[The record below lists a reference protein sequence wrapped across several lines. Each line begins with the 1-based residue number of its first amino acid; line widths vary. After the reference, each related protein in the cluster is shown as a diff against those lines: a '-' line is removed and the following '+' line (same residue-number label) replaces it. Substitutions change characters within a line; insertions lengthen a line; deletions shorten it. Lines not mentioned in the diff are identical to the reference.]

1 MFSFFILYNKMTDT
15 QKKKE
20 KELFKKLNS
29 LYTRDYER
37 ITDWLNDI
45 AIEYSGVHN
54 GKITN
59 ILTGVKIRINTDNE
73 YGTYS
78 SILKWFLK
86 NKEKFKD
93 DAELFDSIP
102 STDFIKISKDV
113 MLSSNLHQ
121 AISSTANMDDIIKQW
136 KANPK
141 IDPFTSKAIKVSIVN
156 KSEYTNIYEKC
167 LLHLCS
173 SISQF
178 DMKKPDVF
186 EKIRDSLPNDHCY
199 VFKDMDYIEK
209 LNTIY
214 PNADWVDFL
223 KSHKSIFYKKETS
236 GTCSG
241 YTVYDHLFLHYY
253 LIPNKDLLYTR
264 TKELYIDYQLFLY
277 ETIEDQIKSTKAI
290 DLDCYEII
298 ESMTHKKDINFKVKK
313 DLSNE
318 WPYKIPPLLALFTE
332 YIDEMS
338 YYLKSISQLQT
349 TIYDDYFL
357 YGENISNTKYVI
369 SDSID
374 YNIYRLKTIVN
385 IIIGTLCS
393 LRETKEI
400 KEYLDLLWQSVYDI
414 IHHRHIYNVRH
425 NKYDSFDIHLQVN
438 NDLCDIDSQL
448 NKEDIRLF
456 FITAIFDIEILH
468 KESNTE
474 TTYYKPIKDPYDN
487 LPEPPK
493 IPDKPVL
500 SDNLSS
506 SEKDKKLTEYKKQLK
521 SFDKALKEYNDKYMG
536 KRLSPFFSVT
546 LSRAKSDVGKSGL
559 SMLYTPTKK
568 LNKSLTESNKEKLL
582 EKFEKG
588 SYGKSNRAKQK
599 GQQDFMNYWLQ
610 SGGTGKL
617 DDLKLN
623 LALDANKFKKYAK
636 QLSPSGKSPR
646 QKYIG
651 CNLNELDPIT
661 QKKLSDLPL
670 KKIKYLSKITST
682 LDNGEKITHCYDTIP
697 LYNYILDCH
706 NKGTVPINLALGS
719 VSLTEEQL
727 KEVYKKI
734 KYFTTEKTLD
744 DSLKSEKIMLKYEYK
759 ERDYYSF
766 EFYDLLGKIEVGGIK
781 FSICWVDRSFYYGGI
796 HKKSLFTGA
805 IIDEDDLTTD
815 TIKLIDEGMKNTKLI
830 QVKKYPYHKG
840 YSSKLYDTTKILV
853 DLPEFRIDPPPNT
866 LAELTKITRD
876 FNDKLKQYVN

>member
-1 MFSFFILYNKMTDT
+1 MTDT

-20 KELFKKLNS
+20 NELFKKLNS

-37 ITDWLNDI
+37 ITDWLDDI

-59 ILTGVKIRINTDNE
+59 IFTGVKIKINTDNE

-102 STDFIKISKDV
+102 STDFIKISKNI
-113 MLSSNLHQ
+113 MLDGSLQQPVSS
-121 AISSTANMDDIIKQW
+121 AVNMDDIIKQW

-141 IDPFTSKAIKVSIVN
+141 INPFTSKPIKVSIVP
-156 KSEYTNIYEKC
+156 KSEYANIYEKC
-167 LLHLCS
+167 LSHLCN
-173 SISQF
+173 SISQS

-186 EKIRDSLPNDHCY
+186 EKIRKSLPNDCCY

-209 LNTIY
+209 LNSIY

-223 KSHKSIFYKKETS
+223 KTHKSIFYKKES
-236 GTCSG
+236 LDG

-253 LIPNKDLLYTR
+253 LIPNKEIFDTR
-264 TKELYIDYQLFLY
+264 TKELYIDYRLFLY
-277 ETIEDQIKSTKAI
+277 ETIEDQIKATQAK

-298 ESMTHKKDINFKVKK
+298 ESMTHNDDTNFKVKK
-313 DLSNE
+313 KSSNE

-338 YYLKSISQLQT
+338 YYLKPISQLKT
-349 TIYDDYFL
+349 SIFDDYFL
-357 YGENISNTKYVI
+357 YGETKGNVTDVI
-369 SDSID
+369 SDSIE
-374 YNIYRLKTIVN
+374 YNIYRLKTILN
-385 IIIGTLCS
+385 IIIGTLCG
-393 LRETKEI
+393 LRQTKEI

-425 NKYDSFDIHLQVN
+425 SKYDRFDTHLYVN
-438 NDLCDIDSQL
+438 NYLCDIDGEL

-456 FITAIFDIEILH
+456 FITAIFDIELLH
-468 KESNTE
+468 KESNAPE
-474 TTYYKPIKDPYDN
+474 VEYKPIKDPYDN

-500 SDNLSS
+500 GDNLSPA
-506 SEKDKKLTEYKKQLK
+506 EKDKKLKEYKTQLK
-521 SFDKALKEYNDKYMG
+521 AFDKALKEYNAKYMG

-546 LSRAKSDVGKSGL
+546 LSTAKSDVGKS
-559 SMLYTPTKK
+559 SFTMLYTPTQK
-568 LNKSLTESNKEKLL
+568 LAKSLTASKKEELL

-588 SYGKSNRAKQK
+588 SYGKSNRARAKR
-599 GQQDFMNYWLQ
+599 QQDFMDYWAQ
-610 SGGTGKL
+610 TGGTGKL
-617 DDLKLN
+617 DDIKLN
-623 LALDANKFKKYAK
+623 LALASNKFNKYAK
-636 QLSPSGKSPR
+636 LSPSGKSPR

-670 KKIKYLSKITST
+670 KKIKYLSKINST

-697 LYNYILDCH
+697 LYNYILDSY
-706 NKGTVPINLALGS
+706 NKGTRPLNLALGS
-719 VSLTEEQL
+719 VPFTEDQL
-727 KEVYKKI
+727 KEVYEKI
-734 KYFTTEKTLD
+734 KYFTTEKTLGIT
-744 DSLKSEKIMLKYEYK
+744 SSIKNKKIMLTYEYI
-759 ERDYYSF
+759 ERDYFSF
-766 EFYDLLGKIEVGGIK
+766 EYYDLIGKIAVGGIK
-781 FSICWVDRSFYYGGI
+781 FDILWIDRSFHYGGV
-796 HKKSLFTGA
+796 HKKPLFSA
-805 IIDEDDLTTD
+805 PIIDEDDLTED
-815 TIKLIDEGMKNTKLI
+815 TIKLIDKGIKNIKLL
-830 QVKKYPYHKG
+830 QVNKYPYHKG
-840 YSSKLYDTTKILV
+840 YSTKIYDTTKIL
-853 DLPEFRIDPPPNT
+853 DNFPPISFNPRSAT
-866 LAELTKITRD
+866 LQELTKKTRE

>member
-1 MFSFFILYNKMTDT
+1 
-15 QKKKE
+15 
-20 KELFKKLNS
+20 
-29 LYTRDYER
+29 
-37 ITDWLNDI
+37 
-45 AIEYSGVHN
+45 
-54 GKITN
+54 
-59 ILTGVKIRINTDNE
+59 
-73 YGTYS
+73 
-78 SILKWFLK
+78 
-86 NKEKFKD
+86 
-93 DAELFDSIP
+93 
-102 STDFIKISKDV
+102 
-113 MLSSNLHQ
+113 MLSSNLQQ
-121 AISSTANMDDIIKQW
+121 AVSSTVNMDDIIKQW

-141 IDPFTSKAIKVSIVN
+141 IDPFTSKVIKVSIAS
-156 KSEYTNIYEKC
+156 KSEYVQIYEKC
-167 LLHLCS
+167 LLHLYS
-173 SISQF
+173 NLSQD
-178 DMKKPDVF
+178 DMKKPEVF
-186 EKIRDSLPNDHCY
+186 ERIRESLPNNHCY
-199 VFKDMDYIEK
+199 VFKDMDYIEE
-209 LNTIY
+209 LNNIY
-214 PNADWVDFL
+214 PNADWVNFL
-223 KSHKSIFYKKETS
+223 KKHKSIFYKKETL
-236 GTCSG
+236 GG
-241 YTVYDHLFLHYY
+241 YTAYDHLFLHYY
-253 LIPNKDLLYTR
+253 LIPNKEIFD
-264 TKELYIDYQLFLY
+264 TKNKETYIDYQLFLY
-277 ETIEDQIKSTKAI
+277 ETIEDQIKATKAK

-298 ESMTHKKDINFKVKK
+298 ESMTHKKDINFKVKQ
-313 DLSNE
+313 DSSNE

-357 YGENISNTKYVI
+357 YGENKSLTDEQKNNVI

-393 LRETKEI
+393 LRGTKEI

-425 NKYDSFDIHLQVN
+425 NRYGNFDIHLHVN

-456 FITAIFDIEILH
+456 FITAIFDIQILH
-468 KESNTE
+468 KESNTPID
-474 TTYYKPIKDPYDN
+474 YKPIKDPYDN
-487 LPEPPK
+487 LPNPPK

-500 SDNLSS
+500 DSNLSS

-546 LSRAKSDVGKSGL
+546 LSRAKSDVGKSAL
-559 SMLYTPTKK
+559 SMLYTPTKN
-568 LNKSLTESNKEKLL
+568 LNKSLTESKKEKLL

-617 DDLKLN
+617 DDVKLN
-623 LALDANKFKKYAK
+623 LALEANKFNKYAK
-636 QLSPSGKSPR
+636 KLSPSGKSPR

-697 LYNYILDCH
+697 LYNYILDCY
-706 NKGTVPINLALGS
+706 NKGTVPFNLALGS
-719 VSLTEEQL
+719 VSLTEDQL

-734 KYFTTEKTLD
+734 KYFTTEKTLSS
-744 DSLKSEKIMLKYEYK
+744 SLKSEKIMLKYEYK
-759 ERDYYSF
+759 ERDYYNF

-796 HKKSLFTGA
+796 HKKRLFTGA
-805 IIDEDDLTTD
+805 IIDEDDLTED

-830 QVKKYPYHKG
+830 QVKKYPYHKE

-853 DLPEFRIDPPPNT
+853 DLPRFPIDPPPST